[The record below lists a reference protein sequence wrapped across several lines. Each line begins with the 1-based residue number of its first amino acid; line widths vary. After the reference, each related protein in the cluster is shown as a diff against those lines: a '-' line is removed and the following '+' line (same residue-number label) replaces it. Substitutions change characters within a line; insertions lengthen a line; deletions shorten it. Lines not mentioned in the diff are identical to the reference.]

1 MDMKEKVAIIIVLYN
16 PSNEDKQNILN
27 ISTFSEG
34 IIVDNSP
41 KPSFNTQNVNS
52 LFYCW
57 LKENK
62 GIAYAQNYG
71 INHIIKEG
79 KYSYIMFLDQDSRIN
94 KNYIYGMALEYQH
107 LSTIKKNLA
116 LLGPLVINQDNQKE
130 YKSLAKSNLADENG
144 FITKRNIISSG
155 SCISCNLIEKIGMPN
170 AKLFIDY
177 VDSEWCWRANQL
189 GYICGQTSK
198 FRLLHHIGIKT
209 IKIGNMQ
216 DIISSPTRYYY
227 QYRNYLWLLRI
238 RYVPKMWKI
247 KNAIRLICRPFYLPI
262 YSKSINTC
270 YKHMFKGIFDGI
282 TKFKKFKTHD

>member
-1 MDMKEKVAIIIVLYN
+1 MDTKEKVAIIIVLYN
-16 PSNEDKQNILN
+16 PSDEDKQNILN

-41 KPSFNTQNVNS
+41 KPSFNAQNVNS

-71 INHIIKEG
+71 INCIIKDET
-79 KYSYIMFLDQDSRIN
+79 YSHIMFLDQDSRIN
-94 KNYIYGMALEYQH
+94 KDYIYGMVHEYQH
-107 LSTIKKNLA
+107 LSTAKKNLA
-116 LLGPLVINQDNQKE
+116 LLGPLVINQDNQIE
-130 YKSLAKSNLADENG
+130 YKSLAKPNLADENG
-144 FITKRNIISSG
+144 FIIKKNIISSG
-155 SCISCNLIEKIGMPN
+155 SCIDKNLIAKIGMPN

-177 VDSEWCWRANQL
+177 VDSEWCWRANHL
-189 GYICGQTSK
+189 GYICGQTNK
-198 FRLLHHIGIKT
+198 YRLSHHIGIKT

-238 RYVPKMWKI
+238 EYVPKIWKI

-262 YSKSINTC
+262 YSKSISTC
-270 YKHMFKGIFDGI
+270 YKNMFKGIFDGI
-282 TKFKKFKTHD
+282 TKFKKFKVHD

>member
-1 MDMKEKVAIIIVLYN
+1 MDKKEKVAIIIVLYN

-41 KPSFNTQNVNS
+41 KPSFSTQNVNS

-62 GIAYAQNYG
+62 GIAYAQNHG

-94 KNYIYGMALEYQH
+94 KNYIYGMALEYQY

-116 LLGPLVINQDNQKE
+116 LLGPLVINQENQKE
-130 YKSLAKSNLADENG
+130 YKSLAKSNLADEYG
-144 FITKRNIISSG
+144 FIVKKNIISSG
-155 SCISCNLIEKIGMPN
+155 SCISCNLIEKIGMLN

-189 GYICGQTSK
+189 GYICGQTCR
-198 FRLLHHIGIKT
+198 FHLLHHIGIKT

-238 RYVPKMWKI
+238 GYVPKIWKI

-262 YSKSINTC
+262 YSKSISTC
-270 YKHMFKGIFDGI
+270 YKNMFKGIFDGI
-282 TKFKKFKTHD
+282 TKFKKNQNS